1 MERNV
6 ISWTPENWL
15 TVLLMVWLGGLII
28 AVGARVVYKAKNN
41 G

>member
-15 TVLLMVWLGGLII
+15 TVLLMVWLGGLVL
-28 AVGARVVYKAKNN
+28 AVAARTIHRVKEGA
-41 G
+41 

>member
-15 TVLLMVWLGGLII
+15 TIILMVWLGGLIVAFI
-28 AVGARVVYKAKNN
+28 ARAVHKAKM
-41 G
+41 GA

>member
-15 TVLLMVWLGGLII
+15 TVLLMVWLGGMII
-28 AVGARVVYKAKNN
+28 AVGVRTFHRVKE
-41 G
+41 GS